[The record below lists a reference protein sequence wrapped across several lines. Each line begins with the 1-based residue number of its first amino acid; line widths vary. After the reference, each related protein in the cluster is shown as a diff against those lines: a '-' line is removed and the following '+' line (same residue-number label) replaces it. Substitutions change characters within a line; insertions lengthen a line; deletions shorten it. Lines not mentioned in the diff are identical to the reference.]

1 MREALRNLPPLHS
14 LRAFEAAARHLHF
27 ARAAEELHLDPTAV
41 SHQVRKLEGLLG
53 TALFHRTPRPIR
65 LTQAGED
72 LYPVLRDAL
81 DDIAHAIDELRPESR
96 SSLTVAMTMAFAN
109 EWFAP
114 RMTSLREATGIDL
127 IVNADNAPVD
137 LQRGGTDLAIRTQ
150 TTPGREGAWT
160 LFREDALIVVAAPSL
175 AASFPSNPALPREI
189 SRAPLIEFKWN
200 SPCRTDLGWTEWF
213 RLVDA
218 SEPPPRDFVAS
229 FSEESHAIQAAVS
242 GVGVAL
248 LSETIVAR
256 RLADGDLVKVSDL
269 SVPAPP
275 FWFVRPIRRKADVEV
290 ERLVQHLLL
299 TAKA

>member
-1 MREALRNLPPLHS
+1 MRKLPPLHS

-53 TALFHRTPRPIR
+53 AALFHRTPRPIR
-65 LTQAGED
+65 LTTAGED

-81 DDIAHAIDELRPESR
+81 DDIAYAIDNLRPEGL

-114 RMTSLREATGIDL
+114 RMTSLRKATGIDL

-137 LQRGGTDLAIRTQ
+137 VQRGGTDLAIRTQ

-175 AASFPSNPALPREI
+175 AEAFPSNPAVPGEVW
-189 SRAPLIEFKWN
+189 RAPLIEFKWN
-200 SPCRTDLGWTEWF
+200 SPCRTDLGWAEWF
-213 RLVDA
+213 RLADA
-218 SEPPPRDFVAS
+218 SEPPREFVAS

-256 RLADGDLVKVSDL
+256 RLADGDLVKISDL

-299 TAKA
+299 MAEA